1 MVMRLVFCAKSKC
14 EYHNKC
20 LLIFDFSSK
29 LNKSELK
36 WLSFINHTNLIYFRF
51 KAYYTIICVNL
62 FTMLKNVSCHLVTF
76 IVWTYFICHQSIL
89 LKCLRMINKVCRLT
103 TSLTCHCL
111 SLKTEVGTTIVP
123 KCINVCIECYLR
135 LHCFPSYVRM
145 VNSIKPFGDWNKT

>member
-1 MVMRLVFCAKSKC
+1 
-14 EYHNKC
+14 
-20 LLIFDFSSK
+20 
-29 LNKSELK
+29 
-36 WLSFINHTNLIYFRF
+36 
-51 KAYYTIICVNL
+51 
-62 FTMLKNVSCHLVTF
+62 MLKNISCHLVSF

-145 VNSIKPFGDWNKT
+145 VNSIKPFGTLKQNIDMNKTQFYLCSNRCIIWKIDNLVSRFLQLLLEA

>member
-1 MVMRLVFCAKSKC
+1 MVMRLVFCAKSKR

-36 WLSFINHTNLIYFRF
+36 WLSFINHTNLIYIRLMIIRLCHN
-51 KAYYTIICVNL
+51 KAHYTIICVNL

-123 KCINVCIECYLR
+123 KCMNVCIHCHLR
-135 LHCFPSYVRM
+135 
-145 VNSIKPFGDWNKT
+145 

>member
-20 LLIFDFSSK
+20 LLIFDYSLK
-29 LNKSELK
+29 LNIFGLK
-36 WLSFINHTNLIYFRF
+36 LLSFINHTNLIFFWRLIETTFYPCKIYLQCHKMF
-51 KAYYTIICVNL
+51 L
-62 FTMLKNVSCHLVTF
+62 CHLVTF

-123 KCINVCIECYLR
+123 KVA
-135 LHCFPSYVRM
+135 
-145 VNSIKPFGDWNKT
+145 